1 MRSIRMTT
9 FGLVTFTL
17 ATALTGALV
26 TTTAEAQYPG
36 QPYAPG
42 QQYPGGPMVYAA
54 PAPRPMR
61 ARIVHRSTPALW
73 ITGISLLGVG
83 YLAFLPVSGW
93 EAAAIIPVAGPW
105 VVAATMECSGD
116 FEDLCGLGRG
126 LVVFDALLQTTGA
139 VLLAIGLAGRDVAV
153 YEAARADPPRFRVSP
168 WAVRE
173 AAGIALSGIL

>member
-1 MRSIRMTT
+1 MRSIRTNG
-9 FGLVTFTL
+9 FGLVAVAVATTL
-17 ATALTGALV
+17 ASALV
-26 TTTAEAQYPG
+26 ATTAEAQYPG

-42 QQYPGGPMVYAA
+42 QPYPAGPVVYVA

-93 EAAAIIPVAGPW
+93 EAAAVIPVAGPW
-105 VVAATMECSGD
+105 IVAATMECSGD

-139 VLLAIGLAGRDVAV
+139 VLLAIGLAGRDVTV

-168 WAVRE
+168 WAIRE
-173 AAGIALSGIL
+173 AAGIAVSGVL